1 MLTKM
6 KNIFGLLT
14 LVLGVTILTSMFK
27 GPSVS
32 DYQIIEGEFKNLKV
46 LPQNIS
52 KDSLMTLMQSYNQAL
67 GVKCNFCHSK
77 DKAADDVHAKE
88 VARHMITMTNE
99 INVKNFDPIGASYQN
114 AVTCAMCHR
123 GTPKAITA
131 VKYFNE
137 NMKRK

>member
-1 MLTKM
+1 M
-6 KNIFGLLT
+6 KKIIGLLFLVFGL
-14 LVLGVTILTSMFK
+14 TILTSMLK
-27 GPSVS
+27 APYTS
-32 DYQIIEGEFKNLKV
+32 DYETIEGNFKNLKV

-52 KDSLMTLMQSYNQAL
+52 KDSLMGLMQGYNQAL

-88 VARHMITMTNE
+88 VTRHMITMTNE
-99 INVKNFDPIGASYQN
+99 INAKNFDPIGASYQN

-137 NMKRK
+137 NTKRK